1 MKTRLLIFV
10 SFISFSLATGLVSR
24 AQSTPQQDQAPVP
37 QAPALSAP
45 QGKVGRPPGA
55 IDISQEPIVKIVANV
70 QPAVVTIT
78 AKETVAGY
86 YTAYNSYFRMFHPGG
101 TSQSIG
107 SGLIISPDGF
117 VITNAHVVALAE
129 KEKEVNITLSSG
141 SKYRAEIITADDDA
155 DLALLKIED
164 KTQFPYFDLNY
175 TSPNLLGETVVAL
188 GSPAAYE
195 NSVSHGI
202 LSALHRSFTVEDHVY
217 NNLIQTD
224 AAINPGNSGGPLI
237 DLNGGLVGI
246 NSAKL
251 AGQAIENIGF
261 AIPNDVVI
269 PWANDAVAV
278 AKGLKPAPVSSEVSK
293 LDMIHKHLGLAV
305 RELSAPAYHPRRR
318 RQPRGR
324 CGSAQ
329 GHGDCADRQ
338 SADHGRQKPATGVAA
353 DAVRYQRAAA
363 GNCDGVVRANQCPA
377 RWIGAADGAVNPADG
392 RRTVIL
398 SLSKEQWQLQ
408 STHEQG
414 GHSRPGNSWRRTC
427 FPGTP
432 RPREKSF

>member
-1 MKTRLLIFV
+1 MKFLNSATFGLIT
-10 SFISFSLATGLVSR
+10 SLAVVTAAPAQTQSSPQSG
-24 AQSTPQQDQAPVP
+24 QSTAPVP
-37 QAPALSAP
+37 LAPTLTTP
-45 QGKVGRPPGA
+45 QGKVTPPPGA
-55 IDISQEPIVKIVANV
+55 VDISQEPIVKIVANV

-78 AKETVAGY
+78 AKETVPSY

-107 SGLIISPDGF
+107 SGLIVTADGF
-117 VITNAHVVALAE
+117 IITNAHVVALAE
-129 KEKEVNITLSSG
+129 KEKEVSITLSSG
-141 SKYRAEIITADDDA
+141 SKYRAQIISADDDA

-164 KTQFPYFDLNY
+164 QTVQFPYFDLGY

-251 AGQAIENIGF
+251 AGSAIENIGF

-269 PWANDAVAV
+269 PWVNDAIAV
-278 AKGLKPAPVSSEVSK
+278 AKGTKPAPVSTAQSA
-293 LDMIHKHLGLAV
+293 LDVMRQHLGLTV
-305 RELSAPAYHPRRR
+305 RPLTADDADKLGMQLSGGLLITHVDPHSPA
-318 RQPRGR
+318 GE
-324 CGSAQ
+324 
-329 GHGDCADRQ
+329 
-338 SADHGRQKPATGVAA
+338 
-353 DAVRYQRAAA
+353 A
-363 GNCDGVVRANQCPA
+363 GLHKDMVIVM
-377 RWIGAADGAVNPADG
+377 IGARQITDAK
-392 RRTVIL
+392 
-398 SLSKEQWQLQ
+398 SLPKELLQLQ
-408 STHEQG
+408 SGTDVRLQVVIQQSVGPFTMQRG
-414 GHSRPGNSWRRTC
+414 GSVMLTAR
-427 FPGTP
+427 
-432 RPREKSF
+432 